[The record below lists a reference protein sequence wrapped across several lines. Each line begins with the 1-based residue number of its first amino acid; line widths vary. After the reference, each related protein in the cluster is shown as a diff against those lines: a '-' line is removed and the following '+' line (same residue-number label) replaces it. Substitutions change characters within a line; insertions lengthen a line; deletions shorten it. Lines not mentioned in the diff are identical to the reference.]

1 MAGSCHS
8 SRQSPDTAPFKTQ
21 NSSFIIQHSNPRP
34 QAEPWRRLPEG
45 PRLWQNQSMKRPLLL
60 PFVLLLLLPVSA
72 QDEAASEGPLDPF
85 LGEAKMEVVPVFK
98 GERFPNIVVTKKG
111 TLVATWGQSHVR
123 AKRSEDAGATW
134 SEPIII
140 AKPGFQ
146 GGGVTVDETSGDLIA
161 FVEERHPPAP
171 FHLYRSQDDGKTWKK
186 QEATI
191 KPDSKG
197 HMPAMHMNENG
208 ITLLH
213 GEHKGRLIRPTRYY
227 GKKNAREEW
236 PTHYTNAMY
245 SDDGGKTWQTS
256 DPFPEN
262 GTGEACIVELSD
274 GRLYYNSR
282 VHWEKRPDNRRRRE
296 AWSTDGGHTWTDYRI
311 IKALPDGP
319 QDTNYGCMGGLV
331 RLPVTGKDI
340 LLYSNCDSPSGR
352 KHGTIWASFDGGK
365 TWPVKRLIEEKKFA
379 YSAMSAG
386 RPGTASEGWI
396 YVHYEGGPGSQV
408 ARFNLSWVRGGE
420 KTGDGEL
427 PK

>member
-1 MAGSCHS
+1 MNRFLILFLFPMCLAVFA
-8 SRQSPDTAPFKTQ
+8 QEDA
-21 NSSFIIQHSNPRP
+21 SF
-34 QAEPWRRLPEG
+34 
-45 PRLWQNQSMKRPLLL
+45 
-60 PFVLLLLLPVSA
+60 
-72 QDEAASEGPLDPF
+72 EGPLTPF
-85 LGEAKMEVVPVFK
+85 LGEAKMHVTPVFK

-111 TLVATWGQSHVR
+111 TVLATWGQSHIR
-123 AKRSEDAGATW
+123 AKRSEDGGVTW
-134 SEPIII
+134 GEAIVI

-146 GGGVTVDETSGDLIA
+146 GGGVTVDETSGDILA

-171 FHLYRSQDDGKTWKK
+171 LHVYRSQDDGKSWAK

-191 KPDSKG
+191 KPDING
-197 HMPAMHMNENG
+197 NMPAMHMNENG
-208 ITLLH
+208 ITLMR

-296 AWSTDGGHTWTDYRI
+296 AWSTDGGHTWKDYRI
-311 IKALPDGP
+311 IHALPDGP

-331 RLPVTGKDI
+331 RLPVAGQDF
-340 LLYSNCDSPSGR
+340 LLYSNCDSPKGR
-352 KHGTIWASFDGGK
+352 VKGTVWASFDGGK
-365 TWPVKRLIEEKKFA
+365 TWPVKRRLEEKKFA
-379 YSAMSAG
+379 YSAMNAG
-386 RPGTASEGWI
+386 RPDTASEGWI

-408 ARFNLSWVRGGE
+408 ARFNLTWVMAGE
-420 KTGDGEL
+420 KTGDGEV
-427 PK
+427 PTFPQVD